1 MFQFTGLCDLP
12 QSCCYSLVDIL
23 TIETGYILT
32 IEMLQIHVREV
43 DSMPLYIY
51 VVIGPFFLAVIVG
64 FLSILL

>member
-1 MFQFTGLCDLP
+1 MFQFTGLWDLP

-32 IEMLQIHVREV
+32 IDMLQIHVREV
-43 DSMPLYIY
+43 DSMPVYMY
-51 VVIGPFFLAVIVG
+51 VVIGLFFLAVIVG